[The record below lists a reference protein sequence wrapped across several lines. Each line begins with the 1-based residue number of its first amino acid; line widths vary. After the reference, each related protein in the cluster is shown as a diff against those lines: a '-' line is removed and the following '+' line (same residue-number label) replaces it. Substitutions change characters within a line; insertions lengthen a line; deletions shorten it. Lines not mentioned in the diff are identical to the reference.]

1 MWTKNHQF
9 GLAEIKTGKSVA
21 KNESKTYFIIKLHN
35 YLCITVMLSVISWFS
50 NYSLE
55 SPYQDENNGSQQ
67 NVKIWYFNCTT

>member
-21 KNESKTYFIIKLHN
+21 KNESKT
-35 YLCITVMLSVISWFS
+35 